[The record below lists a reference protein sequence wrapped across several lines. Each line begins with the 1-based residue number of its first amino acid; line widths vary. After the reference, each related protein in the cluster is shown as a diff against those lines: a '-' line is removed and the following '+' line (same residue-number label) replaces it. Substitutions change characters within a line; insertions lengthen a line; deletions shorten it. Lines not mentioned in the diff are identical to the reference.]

1 MATDES
7 TMLSVFDATS
17 AEGREQA
24 QQEMESRY
32 EAYGA
37 LAEIQ
42 IRSTSDLIGI
52 DDQVYRR
59 IEALLKTKRH
69 LMFYGPPGTGKTTL
83 AEHVAREISPEALE
97 PKVITASSDWTSQ
110 DVIGGYQPVGEGEV
124 AFRPGVLLENFDRPV
139 AVDEFNRAD
148 IDKAFGPLFT
158 VLSGH
163 AVTLPYL
170 TNLAAEES
178 KRIQILSSPTS
189 GLEEHQYAPEAGWR
203 ILATINTADKASLYQ
218 MSYALSRR
226 FGWVRIGVPDDLRG
240 FCEEYLQSHHDIE
253 EAAADDPCPVA
264 DIWGAVNDIRKLGP
278 APFID
283 TIEYCLA
290 RDDEFDFFSIPTDE
304 SRGFLVDGIN
314 AFVVP
319 LLDGI
324 IEDESRD
331 LAKLISEALLGD
343 DKAEALDEIEEILQE
358 MAV

>member
-1 MATDES
+1 MVSDES
-7 TMLSVFDATS
+7 GVLNVFDATS
-17 AEGREQA
+17 PEGREQA
-24 QQEMESRY
+24 QKDIEDRY
-32 EAYGA
+32 EAQGA

-42 IRSTSDLIGI
+42 ISPDPNLIGI

-83 AEHVAREISPEALE
+83 AEHVAREISPGATE
-97 PKVITASSDWTSQ
+97 PKVITASSDWSSQ
-110 DVIGGYQPVGEGEV
+110 DVIGGYQPIGDGEV
-124 AFRPGVLLENFDRPV
+124 AFRPGILLENFDRPV
-139 AVDEFNRAD
+139 AIDEFNRAD

-163 AVTLPYL
+163 AVTLPYSA
-170 TNLAAEES
+170 NLAVEGS
-178 KRIQILSSPTS
+178 KRIQILSSPTA

-226 FGWVRIGVPDDLRG
+226 FGWVRIGVPGDLRG
-240 FCEEYLQSHHDIE
+240 FCEEYLEDEFSIDESDEDDTCPI
-253 EAAADDPCPVA
+253 ADV
-264 DIWGAVNDIRKLGP
+264 WESVNEVRKLGP

-283 TIEYCLA
+283 TIEYCVT
-290 RDDEFDFFSIPTDE
+290 RDEEFDFFAIPSDE
-304 SRGFLVDGIN
+304 ARGYLIDGIN

-324 IEDESRD
+324 IEDELRD
-331 LAKLISEALLGD
+331 LAQSISESLLGND
-343 DKAEALDEIEEILQE
+343 EAILEEIEEILLE
-358 MAV
+358 MAI